1 MIFIEQIGVS
11 IVVNNFDFEKMVEF
25 ARSNGVDI
33 DREIA
38 IENLLNEKLDTF
50 MERLSTEDVQ
60 VIFNL
65 MDKVLDKGEKL

>member
-1 MIFIEQIGVS
+1 VNKFDEEIENETS
-11 IVVNNFDFEKMVEF
+11 
-25 ARSNGVDI
+25 RSNGVDI

-65 MDKVLDKGEKL
+65 IDKVLDKGEKL

>member
-1 MIFIEQIGVS
+1 M
-11 IVVNNFDFEKMVEF
+11 VNNFEFEKMVEF

-38 IENLLNEKLDTF
+38 IENLLKGRLDTF
-50 MERLSTEDVQ
+50 MEELSTDDVQ
-60 VIFNL
+60 VVFNL

>member
-1 MIFIEQIGVS
+1 
-11 IVVNNFDFEKMVEF
+11 MVEF

>member
-1 MIFIEQIGVS
+1 M
-11 IVVNNFDFEKMVEF
+11 NNFDFQKMVEF

-38 IENLLNEKLDTF
+38 IENLLKGRLETF
-50 MERLSTEDVQ
+50 MEELSTDDVQ
-60 VIFNL
+60 VVFNL

>member
-1 MIFIEQIGVS
+1 MNRTYE
-11 IVVNNFDFEKMVEF
+11 FEKMVEF

-38 IENLLNEKLDTF
+38 IENLLKGRLETF
-50 MERLSTEDVQ
+50 MEELSTDDVQ
-60 VIFNL
+60 VVFNL

>member
-1 MIFIEQIGVS
+1 
-11 IVVNNFDFEKMVEF
+11 MVEF

-38 IENLLNEKLDTF
+38 IENLLKGRLDTF
-50 MERLSTEDVQ
+50 MEELSTDDVQ
-60 VIFNL
+60 VVFNL

>member
-1 MIFIEQIGVS
+1 M
-11 IVVNNFDFEKMVEF
+11 NRTYDFEKMVEF

-38 IENLLNEKLDTF
+38 IENLLKGRLETF
-50 MERLSTEDVQ
+50 MEELSTDDVQ

-65 MDKVLDKGEKL
+65 MDKVLDKGEKLWT